1 MKARIAAREATNK
14 GTTAGASVTRA
25 QGGGERLPGMLEV
38 HVSRPEELDQKLQE
52 AIDVVSRTA
61 AHHHIGVL
69 VTPTGAGRYI
79 VRAHPAVPRG
89 LVRQQSE

>member
-1 MKARIAAREATNK
+1 MINSTSHVAAEGAR
-14 GTTAGASVTRA
+14 
-25 QGGGERLPGMLEV
+25 GGGERLPGMLEV
-38 HVSRPEELDQKLQE
+38 HVSRPEELDRKLQE